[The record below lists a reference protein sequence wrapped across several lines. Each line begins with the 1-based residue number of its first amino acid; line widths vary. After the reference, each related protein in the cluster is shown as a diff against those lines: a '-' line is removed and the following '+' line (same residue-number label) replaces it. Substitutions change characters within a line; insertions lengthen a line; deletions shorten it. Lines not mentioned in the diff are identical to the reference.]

1 MCKNPQSQ
9 CTGCPKSSCVI
20 VAIWN
25 GKLSI
30 RLFLPGITCGVQ
42 SDKEIMT
49 GGMARLNNIS
59 GRGCRIWI
67 KSPEDRVKIGG

>member
-1 MCKNPQSQ
+1 MCKDPQSQ

-30 RLFLPGITCGVQ
+30 RLFLAGITCGVQ
-42 SDKEIMT
+42 SDYEIMT
-49 GGMARLNNIS
+49 GGFSDQITFQDADVGSGLNVL
-59 GRGCRIWI
+59 
-67 KSPEDRVKIGG
+67 KTELK